1 MTRRCARRGSAVAA
15 PEYGARTHPA
25 SRQDELDVLRMVL
38 EEQYERHR
46 TQLALLARQAGR
58 PGHPAT
64 DTDTGAALT
73 AVSRR
78 ALGDLARALTH
89 LEQGRYGSCRRCR
102 TDIAIEYLAHRPAAR
117 FCPRCVAAPIPP
129 RGRRRMA

>member
-1 MTRRCARRGSAVAA
+1 M
-15 PEYGARTHPA
+15 RTHPA

-58 PGHPAT
+58 PGHAT
-64 DTDTGAALT
+64 VGTDSSAALT

-78 ALGDLARALTH
+78 ALGDLAQALH
-89 LEQGRYGSCRRCR
+89 DLEQGWYGSCQRCR

-117 FCPRCVAAPIPP
+117 FCPSCEAAPTPE
-129 RGRRRMA
+129 RGRHRTA